1 MKTEGITE
9 NGNQK
14 SVSRNAAIDCMK
26 YISAFLVVA
35 IHISPL
41 QSIHGMS
48 DFILTRIVARIA
60 VPFFF
65 MVSGYFVLSGS
76 KRHNEKVLRFLKK
89 TCLLYLAAMVLYLPV
104 NYYTGYFHELKA
116 GTVLRDI
123 FFDGTFYHLWYLP
136 AVILGVVICL
146 FLIRAFGEKA
156 AFVITIILYLAG
168 LPGDSYHGLTRLVPF
183 LGEVYGDNGI
193 FRIFSYTRNGI
204 FFAPVFL
211 MAGCIIRRS
220 GEKEEN
226 EENEDKNTRP
236 LAFGIGALL
245 CFAAMLA
252 EGLLLHK
259 YEWQRHDSMYLF
271 LLPLM
276 CFFFLWLLEMGKNK
290 EEDSRNAGISQ
301 SLGSMAM
308 VIYIIHPLVLI
319 LLRGV
324 SKPLGLYEICVENT
338 LICYLLVSLAS
349 AVGAWILVLLYRI
362 VTGRVSGKRGQKE
375 KSGKKNGKNLPD
387 LETDRAWVEIDLGHL
402 KWNVEEIRRIL
413 PKGCRF
419 MAIVKDNAY
428 GHGDVVVSKCL
439 YDMGIKNFAV
449 ATLEEG
455 IHLRQNGVKGKILIL
470 GYTCPENAPY
480 LSRYHLIQTVVDENY
495 ARELNEQ
502 GISLKVHIKVDTGM
516 HRLGEDYRNADKIA
530 GIFDYPNLEVVGIY
544 SHLCISDGRD
554 EKAVSYTEHQIE
566 NFESVL
572 EAIRE
577 EGHKGVKTHLQSSY
591 GTVNY
596 PELQCSYVR
605 MGIMM
610 YGCLSS
616 LGDEIESE
624 VELKGVLSLKAR
636 VALVRKL
643 KAGECIGYG
652 CTFKAPR
659 NMLVAAVTIGY
670 GDGYP
675 RNISGQKADVL
686 VKGRRAEIIGRICM
700 DQLTIDVTDI
710 EGVKPGDVVTL
721 IGRDGKESITAEEVA
736 DIGGTITNELL
747 CRMGSRLGYVITE
760 NGVSNH

>member
-48 DFILTRIVARIA
+48 DFVLTRIIARIA

-65 MVSGYFVLSGS
+65 MVSGYFVLAGS
-76 KRHNEKVLRFLKK
+76 KRHNEKVLRFLRK
-89 TCLLYLAAMVLYLPV
+89 TCLLYLTAIALYLPV
-104 NYYTGYFHELKA
+104 NYYTGYFHELKP
-116 GTVLRDI
+116 GTVLRDL
-123 FFDGTFYHLWYLP
+123 FFDGIFYHLWYLP

-146 FLIRAFGEKA
+146 FFIRLLGEKA
-156 AFVITIILYLAG
+156 AFAVTIILYLAG
-168 LPGDSYHGLTRLVPF
+168 LPGDSYYGITKLVPF
-183 LGEVYGDNGI
+183 LGGIYGDNGI
-193 FRIFSYTRNGI
+193 FKIFSYTRNGI

-220 GEKEEN
+220 KEK
-226 EENEDKNTRP
+226 EENEDKNARP
-236 LAFGIGALL
+236 LMWGIGALL

-276 CFFFLWLLEMGKNK
+276 CFFFLWLLEMGRNK
-290 EEDSRNAGISQ
+290 EEDGRNAGISQ
-301 SLGSMAM
+301 SLGNMAM

-324 SKPLGLYEICVENT
+324 SKLLGLYAVCVENT
-338 LICYLLVSLAS
+338 LICYLLVSFAS
-349 AVGAWILVLLYRI
+349 AVGAWILVALYRI
-362 VTGRVSGKRGQKE
+362 VAGRVSGKQGQKE
-375 KSGKKNGKNLPD
+375 KGGKKGKNLPA
-387 LETDRAWVEIDLGHL
+387 LETDRAWVEINLEHL
-402 KWNVEEIRRIL
+402 KWNVEEIKKLL

-419 MAIVKDNAY
+419 MAVVKANAY
-428 GHGDVVVSKCL
+428 GHGDVDVSKYL
-439 YDMGIKNFAV
+439 YHMGIKDFAV

-455 IHLRQNGVKGKILIL
+455 IHLRQSGVKGKILIL

-495 ARELNEQ
+495 ARELNGQ

-516 HRLGEDYRNADKIA
+516 HRLGEDYRNTDKIA
-530 GIFDYPNLEVVGIY
+530 GIFDYPNLEVVGIF

-554 EKAVSYTEHQIE
+554 EKAVSYTERQIE
-566 NFESVL
+566 NFETVL
-572 EAIRE
+572 EAIQE

-610 YGCLSS
+610 YGCLST
-616 LGDEIESE
+616 LGDEIESP

-643 KAGECIGYG
+643 EAGECIGYG
-652 CTFKAPR
+652 CTFRAPR
-659 NMLVAAVTIGY
+659 NMTVAAVTIGY

-721 IGRDGKESITAEEVA
+721 IGRDGNESITAEEVA

-747 CRMGSRLGYVITE
+747 CRMGSRLGHIITTK
-760 NGVSNH
+760 